1 MKSITSNT
9 GLTQT
14 MFVGISGRLLTGGN
28 DKMSEIAGNVASF
41 NGLDNNATRNAFL
54 VGQLENAV
62 VSSFKNADLKKNKKF
77 LRQAVTFFK

>member
-1 MKSITSNT
+1 MKSNTSNT

-14 MFVGISGRLLTGGN
+14 MFVGISGRLVTGSN
-28 DKMSEIAGNVASF
+28 DKKSEMPGNVASF
-41 NGLDNNATRNAFL
+41 SGLDNNATRNAFL

-62 VSSFKNADLKKNKKF
+62 VSSFENEDLKKNKKF

>member
-14 MFVGISGRLLTGGN
+14 MFVGISGRLVPGSN
-28 DKMSEIAGNVASF
+28 DKKSETPGNVASF
-41 NGLDNNATRNAFL
+41 DGLDNNATRNAFL